1 MHFKI
6 KQTTQCTQTLAS
18 IALALGLLLLWTT
31 PAQAEGKSDA
41 DWAALPANVCTF
53 LGLPRNCPY
62 GPFANEPDPEPEPEP
77 AAGESPVG
85 LWHLV
90 VDFPEM
96 PPFLEI
102 IVFHEGGTL
111 SESNFSL
118 HGNSANPMFPFNGGE
133 GFGIWE
139 IDEDGVTRF
148 AFQKMVY
155 DAENDNLPVG
165 FLRVK
170 GSAILDGGVWVD
182 VESNTAILTPDGFVI
197 ADFGQADVMGR
208 RLSLDDID

>member
-1 MHFKI
+1 MDKKSDTPSEFGP
-6 KQTTQCTQTLAS
+6 TLK
-18 IALALGLLLLWTT
+18 ALTVIVGLLMLIASQTVTAGDSDSGLVATT
-31 PAQAEGKSDA
+31 E
-41 DWAALPANVCTF
+41 NVCVF

-77 AAGESPVG
+77 AVGESPVG

-139 IDEDGVTRF
+139 IDEDGITRF

-155 DAENDNLPVG
+155 DAENDNMPVG

-182 VESNTAILTPDGFVI
+182 VESNTAILTPDGFII
-197 ADFGQADVMGR
+197 ADFGQAEVTGR